1 MLLKKINSLKDIKF
15 LNFDALMQLCKALP
29 KGMINVTSKNDSSL
43 DTVELSIIEN
53 GVLST
58 VIVKNMNKTLMPM

>member
-15 LNFDALMQLCKALP
+15 LNFDALMQLYKALR

-43 DTVELSIIEN
+43 DTVELSIIEDS
-53 GVLST
+53 VLST
-58 VIVKNMNKTLMPM
+58 VIVENMNKSLMPM